1 MKKLVLLIL
10 MPFILGILN
19 VSAQNELNDFEGE
32 TTESQ
37 KTRAALLFEL
47 FPELQKAYSLT
58 HSLRMIF
65 SNKSATKDSARLSFN
80 DWIQKVKDFG
90 DKNFCTV
97 ASTIVDRQGDEQ
109 VYAGVPLPSTCPKT
123 G

>member
-1 MKKLVLLIL
+1 
-10 MPFILGILN
+10 
-19 VSAQNELNDFEGE
+19 
-32 TTESQ
+32 
-37 KTRAALLFEL
+37 
-47 FPELQKAYSLT
+47 
-58 HSLRMIF
+58 MIF

-123 G
+123 GWQNEPKQKHELKLERKTGHPSYLVTISDILIIFAVRLNY